1 MLTIADA
8 RAELWRYPRKPVTP
22 GGSSS
27 MDVLIVYLTSA
38 EGQTGMGFTF
48 VANGRDELP
57 LLAVRS
63 QLEQFCTGKELEHP
77 IALWRRI
84 VLSFTRGVLS
94 FGIGT
99 GPYVAGLT
107 AIDVAAWD
115 LYAKTLGVPIG
126 VAMGGTPRRVPMY
139 GSGGFAHGQDPAEAV
154 ARVEEIMRIGFLGA
168 KVRVAG
174 TPHDEKILDAVAE
187 RIDGKIDLMMDV
199 NQRGTLSTVTRL
211 LQYAAHVGA
220 RFVEEPLPAT
230 QHAGFETLSRTSPV
244 PIATGENLHGVPEA
258 APYLINRWCS
268 VIQPDLAAMGGLTEC
283 LRTAQ
288 LADHCNVEVAPH
300 FLPGLFV
307 QLAMAVP
314 HVTWLE
320 DYPTIEPLFAWV
332 PDVEPDGHI
341 SPPDAPGHGLEFSS
355 DARRDF
361 LIA

>member
-1 MLTIADA
+1 
-8 RAELWRYPRKPVTP
+8 
-22 GGSSS
+22 
-27 MDVLIVYLTSA
+27 
-38 EGQTGMGFTF
+38 MGFTF

-57 LLAVRS
+57 VLAARSLLADLVV
-63 QLEQFCTGKELEHP
+63 GKELDHP

-84 VLSFTRGVLS
+84 VLSFVRGVQS
-94 FGIGT
+94 YGVGT

-126 VAMGGTPRRVPMY
+126 VAMGGTPRRVQMY
-139 GSGGFAHGQDPAEAV
+139 GSGGFAHGQDPAAAV
-154 ARVEEIMRIGFLGA
+154 ARVDEIMKAGFRGA
-168 KVRVAG
+168 KVRTAC

-211 LQYAAHVGA
+211 LQYAAHAGA

-230 QHAGFETLSRTSPV
+230 QHAGFEALARTSPV
-244 PIATGENLHGVPEA
+244 AIATGENLHGASEA

-283 LRTAQ
+283 LRIAQ
-288 LADHCNVEVAPH
+288 FAEHCNVEVAPH
-300 FLPGLFV
+300 FLPGLFI

-314 HVTWLE
+314 GVTWLE
-320 DYPTIEPLFAWV
+320 DYPTIEPLFSTIG
-332 PDVEPDGHI
+332 DVEPDGFM
-341 SPPDAPGHGLEFSS
+341 SPPDAPGHGLELSP
-355 DARRDF
+355 DARKDY